1 MLHLKKIY
9 NYDPNHL
16 NFSSDQLDTS
26 SIEEND
32 LIEDADQ
39 QFQAVGSLLIII
51 LKYSIFNSI
60 FLSL

>member
-1 MLHLKKIY
+1 
-9 NYDPNHL
+9 L